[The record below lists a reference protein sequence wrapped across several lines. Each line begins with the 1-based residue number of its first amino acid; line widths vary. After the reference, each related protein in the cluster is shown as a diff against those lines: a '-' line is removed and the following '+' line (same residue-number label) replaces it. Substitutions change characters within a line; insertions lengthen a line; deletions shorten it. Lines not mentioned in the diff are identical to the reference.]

1 MFGPLMFISPIY
13 GGQLWDG
20 VVAYVAYQG
29 IRMVLAL
36 GIKPAGQLTNI
47 CLNEVNS

>member
-1 MFGPLMFISPIY
+1 MFISPIY
-13 GGQLWDG
+13 GGQIWEG

-36 GIKPAGQLTNI
+36 GIKPGGKMTDI